1 MKKILI
7 ANRGEIAIR
16 IAKSSKDLGLKTVG
30 VFSEDDADSL
40 HISRMDENFQLK
52 DKGVQAYLDIK
63 DIVSIAKE
71 NQIDLIHPGYG
82 FLSENPNFA
91 KAVRL
96 AGITYVGPD
105 EKTLRLFGDKVR
117 SKKLA
122 EENQIPTIKGTS
134 GKITYKEAENFY
146 KSLSKKSSLMLKAV
160 NGGGGRGMRLVEN
173 LDDLKGA
180 YERASSEAKA
190 SFGSESLFVEEYLT
204 KQRHIEVQ
212 ILGDGT
218 GSVTHFGERECSV
231 QRRHQKIIEMAP
243 SPGLK
248 PEYRD
253 QIISAAIKLA
263 ETTNYKGLGTF
274 EFLTSDTGKI
284 FRFIEANARLQ
295 VEHTVTEQIYGID
308 LVKYQI
314 QIALGKTLKQLKIT
328 QSNIPEPKGIA
339 IQARINMEVMD
350 KSGNTKPTGGVF
362 GRFDL
367 PFGPGVRVDT
377 YGYTGY
383 QTNPSFDSL
392 IAKVVT
398 HGSEDSYQKALNRMN
413 SALNDFYIEGITT
426 NLDLLKSVINYPVMK
441 KNKIH
446 TGFLEEHLEEIL
458 KSKERK
464 SKAKRKDQNLAGAQ
478 IDSEDPLAVLDH
490 GKGLISADSQSENI
504 VEMRIDDLPEGIEA
518 IEAPMQGLMVS
529 FNVKTGDKV
538 WVGKTI
544 AIMEAMKMEHELLSE
559 VSGEVTEITV
569 DEGDTVYEGHPLI
582 LIKTAAVEIP
592 KTDQHEKLDLN
603 FIRPDLQEA
612 IDRKQ
617 AGHDINRPEAVAKRR
632 KTGHRTA
639 RENIK
644 DLCDKDSF
652 IEYGSVV
659 LAAQRRR
666 RTEEDL
672 IKNTTGDG
680 MVCGLGHVNGDLFP
694 EEDSRVMAMS
704 YDYMVLAGTQG
715 KQNHAKKDRM
725 FEIAEQNRLPTIL
738 FAEGGGGRP
747 GDTDTSGVAGLDCFA
762 FTYFAQLSGL
772 VPVLGITTGRCFAG
786 NAVLLGCCDVIIATE
801 DSNIGIGGPAMIEGG
816 GLGIFTPEE
825 VGPMDVQLP
834 NGVVDIAVKDEK
846 EAVATAKKYL
856 SYFQG
861 VKKEWKAPDKRKLR
875 FAVPENRL
883 RYYDMRKVIEGI
895 ADEDSILE
903 IRRHWSPGMITSF
916 IRVEGRPVGVVANNP
931 GHLSGAIDSPGAD
944 KGSRFIQLCD
954 AFDIPVLS
962 LIDCPGI
969 MVGPESEKSALVRHA
984 ARMFVVGANI
994 ETPLMSVVIRKAYG
1008 LGAQAM
1014 AGGSFK
1020 IPLFTVTWPTGEF
1033 GGMGLEGAVK
1043 LGFRKE
1049 LESIKDPAERIK
1061 TYEKMVEDSYKR
1073 GKAVNMASHFE
1084 LDDVIDPAD
1093 TRKWIMA
1100 ALKSLP
1106 PKTERKA
1113 KKRPNVDTW

>member
-16 IAKSSKDLGLKTVG
+16 IAKSAKDLGLKTVG
-30 VFSEDDADSL
+30 IFSEDDADSL
-40 HISRMDENFQLK
+40 HISRMDESFQLK
-52 DKGVQAYLDIK
+52 EKGVQAYLDIK

-105 EKTLRLFGDKVR
+105 EKTLRLFGDKVL

-122 EENQIPTIKGTS
+122 EENQVPTIKGTS
-134 GKITYKEAENFY
+134 GKITYKEAESFY
-146 KSLSKKSSLMLKAV
+146 KSLSKKASLLLKAV

-173 LDDLKGA
+173 PDDLKDA

-248 PEYRD
+248 PEYRNK
-253 QIISAAIKLA
+253 IINAAVKLA
-263 ETTNYKGLGTF
+263 ESTNYKGLGTF

-392 IAKVVT
+392 IAKVIT

-825 VGPMDVQLP
+825 VGPMDVQVP

>member
-16 IAKSSKDLGLKTVG
+16 IAKSAKDLGLKTVG
-30 VFSEDDADSL
+30 IFSEDDADSL
-40 HISRMDENFQLK
+40 HISRMDESFQLK
-52 DKGVQAYLDIK
+52 EKGVQAYLDIK

-96 AGITYVGPD
+96 TGITYVGPD
-105 EKTLRLFGDKVR
+105 EKTLRLFGDKVL

-122 EENQIPTIKGTS
+122 EENQVPTIKGTS
-134 GKITYKEAENFY
+134 GKITYKEAESFY
-146 KSLSKKSSLMLKAV
+146 KSLSKKASLLLKAV

-173 LDDLKGA
+173 LDDLKDA

-248 PEYRD
+248 PEYRNK
-253 QIISAAIKLA
+253 IINAAVKLA
-263 ETTNYKGLGTF
+263 ESTNYKGLGTF

-392 IAKVVT
+392 IAKVIT

-569 DEGDTVYEGHPLI
+569 NEGDTVYEGHPLI

-825 VGPMDVQLP
+825 VGPMDVQVP